1 MFLKKWGQKLYI
13 ECLIIFVFLSDLAA
27 RIPSIDQLNDWCTTP
42 YVFTY
47 QYGIHSRYLVGS
59 LFNLLL
65 NPISI
70 KRLYFFILLSIII
83 LIILFAYFL
92 GQILRRAQSEYRT
105 AALIFM
111 ALFWASPFSI
121 SFLFYWGNYGRLDL
135 YLLISALLSLI
146 LIPVPKWRWFTPALL
161 LIGMATHQVFIFTY
175 CFIILGA
182 LFIEAVEKHFDLK
195 SSLLLT
201 VSLVVTSAS
210 FLYFQFYSSATDF
223 INAEAVLKHFSAKSN
238 IPVNQK
244 MIEFEYFKTITDHL
258 SEFVANGLWDR
269 IYSGITILILL
280 SPVIILLFK
289 LWQVLYEKATCKWGY
304 ALLMCIPFT
313 SMPAF
318 MLTIDWGRWF
328 SAVFITQ
335 FCLFFYMLYR
345 KHSGAIYAF
354 KKLQSF
360 ILKNRVLTVCLILY
374 LTTLGK
380 FEAAGLLTYA
390 NRIVMFVKTLF

>member
-1 MFLKKWGQKLYI
+1 ML
-13 ECLIIFVFLSDLAA
+13 LSDLIA
-27 RIPSIDQLNDWCTTP
+27 RIPSIEQLNDWCTTP

-47 QYGIHSRYLVGS
+47 QYGIQSRYFIGS
-59 LFNLLL
+59 LFNLVLS
-65 NPISI
+65 PISI
-70 KRLYFFILLSIII
+70 KRLYFFILLSTIV

-92 GQILRRAQSEYRT
+92 GQVLRRAQSDYQT

-121 SFLFYWGNYGRLDL
+121 AFLFYWGNYGRLDL
-135 YLLISALLSLI
+135 YLLIVALLSLI
-146 LIPVPKWRWFTPALL
+146 LIPIPKWRWFTPVLI

-182 LFIEAVEKHFDLK
+182 LFIEVIELNFDLK
-195 SSLLLT
+195 NSFLMLFS
-201 VSLVVTSAS
+201 VVVVSAS
-210 FLYFQFYSSATDF
+210 FLYFQFFSVPTSF
-223 INAEAVLKHFSAKSN
+223 INSESVWNHFSAKSN

-244 MIEFEYFKTITDHL
+244 MIEFEYFKNITDHL

-269 IYSGITILILL
+269 VYTGIIILILL

-289 LWQVLYEKATCKWGY
+289 LWQNIYKKATCKWGY
-304 ALLMCIPFT
+304 RLLMCIPLT
-313 SMPAF
+313 SIPAF
-318 MLTIDWGRWF
+318 LLTIDWGRWF

-335 FCLFFYMLYR
+335 FCLLFYMLYR
-345 KHSGAIYAF
+345 KHTGAIYAF
-354 KKLQSF
+354 RELQTFLS
-360 ILKNRVLTVCLILY
+360 KNRVLTVCLILY

-390 NRIVMFVKTLF
+390 NRIMLFIKNIL

>member
-13 ECLIIFVFLSDLAA
+13 EILIISVLLSDLIA
-27 RIPSIDQLNDWCTTP
+27 RIPSITQLNDWCTTP

-47 QYGIHSRYLVGS
+47 QYGIQSRYFIGS

-70 KRLYFFILLSIII
+70 KRLYFFILLSIIM

-92 GQILRRAQSEYRT
+92 GQILRHARSEYRT

-111 ALFWASPFSI
+111 AIFWASPFSI
-121 SFLFYWGNYGRLDL
+121 AFLFYWGNYGRLDL

-146 LIPVPKWRWFTPALL
+146 IIPIPKYRWFTPVLL

-175 CFIILGA
+175 GFIILGA
-182 LFIEAVEKHFDLK
+182 LFIESIEAHSDFK
-195 SSLLLT
+195 SNLLLI
-201 VSLVVTSAS
+201 VSIVVAFTS
-210 FLYFQFYSSATDF
+210 FLYFQFFAATTSFISS
-223 INAEAVLKHFSAKSN
+223 EAVLNHFSAQSN

-269 IYSGITILILL
+269 LYSGITILILL
-280 SPVIILLFK
+280 TPVIILLFK
-289 LWQVLYEKATCKWGY
+289 LWQNIYKKATCKWAYG
-304 ALLMCIPFT
+304 LLMCIPLT
-313 SMPAF
+313 SIPAF
-318 MLTIDWGRWF
+318 ILTIDWGRWF

-354 KKLQSF
+354 EKLQTFFSQ
-360 ILKNRVLTVCLILY
+360 NRVLTICLILY

-390 NRIVMFVKTLF
+390 NRIVLFIKTLL